1 MKVKSIFLSMLA
13 IAALASCTKEEATIP
28 PGPEGG
34 EKVIELTI
42 GGAPLSVKSTTASDN
57 DADQTIT
64 DLTVFG
70 VSTTGA
76 IVTKKYFGSTDVTAE
91 TGQAKS
97 VNFETKTT
105 TESLYAI
112 ANIGSDLTGSDLNV
126 STLAELKTKTASL
139 LKTSGGGGDKVP
151 SQTQGNVL
159 MSGTTS
165 TITLQSGTTYTAS
178 ITLGFISTKLILHQL
193 KRGAS
198 SQGAYG
204 TDFTIEGA
212 ILNNVQTSAHYV
224 ATNGSYI
231 PDALTW
237 ATGLTSSSITDKGVA
252 DFKHDITIGTGL
264 ETDFNAN
271 KVVDLNYHWYVF
283 ENNNDAQPTTLLLHY
298 KWKPKSSEATMKD
311 MYFPV
316 TLKAGQGFDGKLEP
330 GKAYSITMTLSGDFR
345 SETDGG
351 GSGGGGTED
360 PDKPV
365 TNGSITVTVTPT
377 AWNTAS
383 VDKEF

>member
-13 IAALASCTKEEATIP
+13 IAALASCTKEEATSP

-57 DADQTIT
+57 DVDQTIT

-76 IVTKKYFGSTDVTAE
+76 IVTKKYFSSTDVTAG

-112 ANIGSDLTGSDLNV
+112 ANIGSDLTSSDLNV
-126 STLAELKTKTASL
+126 STLADLKTKTASL
-139 LKTSGGGGDKVP
+139 LKTSGGGDKVP

-159 MSGTTS
+159 MSGMTS

-193 KRGAS
+193 KRGAG
-198 SQGAYG
+198 SQGDYG

-224 ATNGSYI
+224 ATSGSYI
-231 PDALTW
+231 PGTLTW
-237 ATGLTSSSITDKGVA
+237 ATGLTSSSIADKGVA
-252 DFKHDITIGTGL
+252 DFKHDITIGTSQS
-264 ETDFNAN
+264 TDFDAN

-283 ENNNDAQPTTLLLHY
+283 ENTQDDKPTTLLLHY
-298 KWKPKSSEATMKD
+298 KWKAKSTDTTMKD

-345 SETDGG
+345 TETDGG

-377 AWNTAS
+377 AWNTAT

>member
-13 IAALASCTKEEATIP
+13 IAVLASCSKEEAAVP
-28 PGPEGG
+28 PGPEGEG
-34 EKVIELTI
+34 KVIELTI

-57 DADQTIT
+57 TADQTIT

-76 IVTKKYFGSTDVTAE
+76 IVTKKYFVGTDVTAG

-105 TESLYAI
+105 TTSLYAI
-112 ANIGSDLTGSDLNV
+112 ANIGSDLTGGDLNV
-126 STLAELKTKTASL
+126 STLADLKTKTASL
-139 LKTSGGGGDKVP
+139 LKTSGSDKVP

-159 MSGTTS
+159 MSGMTS
-165 TITLQSGTTYTAS
+165 TITLTSGTSYTAD
-178 ITLGFISTKLILHQL
+178 ITLGFISTKLILAQL
-193 KRGAS
+193 KRGAG
-198 SQGAYG
+198 SQGSYG

-231 PDALTW
+231 PTTLTW
-237 ATGLTSSSITDKGVA
+237 ATGLTGSSITDKVT
-252 DFKHDITIGTGL
+252 DFNNTITIGTGQS
-264 ETDFNAN
+264 TDFDAN

-283 ENNNDAQPTTLLLHY
+283 ENSNDNQPTTLLLHY
-298 KWKPKSSEATMKD
+298 KWKPKSNDATMKD

-316 TLKAGQGFDGKLEP
+316 TLKDGQGFEGKLEP

-345 SETDGG
+345 TETDGG

-377 AWNTAS
+377 AWNTAT

>member
-13 IAALASCTKEEATIP
+13 IAALASCSKEEATIP
-28 PGPEGG
+28 PGSEGG

-42 GGAPLSVKSTTASDN
+42 GGAPLSVKSTTASNN

-76 IVTKKYFGSTDVTAE
+76 IVTKKYFSGTDVAAGA
-91 TGQAKS
+91 GQAKS

-112 ANIGSDLTGSDLNV
+112 ANIGSDLTGGDLNV
-126 STLAELKTKTASL
+126 STLADLKTKTASL
-139 LKTSGGGGDKVP
+139 LKTSGNDKVP

-193 KRGAS
+193 KRGAG
-198 SQGAYG
+198 SQGNYG

-224 ATNGSYI
+224 ATSGSYI
-231 PDALTW
+231 PTTLTW
-237 ATGLTSSSITDKGVA
+237 ATGLTTSSTITDKVT
-252 DFKHDITIGTGL
+252 DFNNTITIGTS
-264 ETDFNAN
+264 TDFNAN

-283 ENNNDAQPTTLLLHY
+283 ENNNDGQPTTLLLHY
-298 KWKPKSSEATMKD
+298 KWKAKSSDTTMKD

-330 GKAYSITMTLSGDFR
+330 GRAYSITMTLSGDFR
-345 SETDGG
+345 TSTDGG

>member
-13 IAALASCTKEEATIP
+13 IAALASCTKEEATSP

-76 IVTKKYFGSTDVTAE
+76 IVTKKYFSSTDVTAE

-224 ATNGSYI
+224 ATSGSYI
-231 PDALTW
+231 PTTLT
-237 ATGLTSSSITDKGVA
+237 TGLTTSSIADKVTDFNNA
-252 DFKHDITIGTGL
+252 ITIGTSQA
-264 ETDFNAN
+264 TDFDAN

-283 ENNNDAQPTTLLLHY
+283 ENTQDDKPTTLLLHY
-298 KWKPKSSEATMKD
+298 KWKAKSTDTTMKD

-345 SETDGG
+345 TETDGG

-377 AWNTAS
+377 AWNAAT